1 VKTNT
6 YTVYLQVMLSVE
18 VKATSMFAAEKL
30 AQNLGV
36 KTPEVFKHEPGKVL
50 QPLTVSVEDVDVFDL
65 EVQVDAVKLK
75 EGTEPPVKLDINP
88 SPPPKLPEP
97 SYFKRG
103 SPCSCGA
110 THLHGEACPVG
121 ES

>member
-1 VKTNT
+1 MKTNT

-30 AQNLGV
+30 AQNLAV
-36 KTPEVFKHEPGKVL
+36 KTPDVFRHEPGKVL
-50 QPLTVSVEDVDVFDL
+50 QPLAVEVCDVDVFDL
-65 EVQVDAVKLK
+65 EVQVDAVKLT
-75 EGTEPPVKLDINP
+75 EGTEPPVKLDLNP
-88 SPPPKLPEP
+88 SPAPVLPAP
-97 SYFKRG
+97 SFFKRG

-110 THLHGEACPVG
+110 THLHGEACPVA